1 MIISKLPSIVCNLV
15 ATVCLLCC
23 GLTAYAQTGNI
34 VFEDEHVKAICVPEG
49 ADIVT
54 GMKAVESDATD
65 SRHTGVWTL
74 DGRRLRSA
82 ATLTGLPSGIY
93 LLTGRKV
100 VVK

>member
-34 VFEDEHVKAICVPEG
+34 VFEDEHVKAIYVPEG

-54 GMKAVESDATD
+54 GMNDATD

-93 LLTGRKV
+93 LLNGRKV